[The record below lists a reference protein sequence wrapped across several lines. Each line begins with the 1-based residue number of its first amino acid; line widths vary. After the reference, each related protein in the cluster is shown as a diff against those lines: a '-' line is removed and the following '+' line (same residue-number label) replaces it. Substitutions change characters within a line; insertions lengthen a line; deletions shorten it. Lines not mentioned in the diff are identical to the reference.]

1 MDLQVEDDSL
11 QIGGGVEVA
20 QVDLD
25 IYIGVGGEGDADGGG
40 VGGEVGGVDAG
51 YVEGLIADTDSTTQW
66 QQC

>member
-1 MDLQVEDDSL
+1 M
-11 QIGGGVEVA
+11 A

-25 IYIGVGGEGDADGGG
+25 IDVGVGGEGDADVGG

-51 YVEGLIADTDSTTQW
+51 YVEGLVADADSTTQW